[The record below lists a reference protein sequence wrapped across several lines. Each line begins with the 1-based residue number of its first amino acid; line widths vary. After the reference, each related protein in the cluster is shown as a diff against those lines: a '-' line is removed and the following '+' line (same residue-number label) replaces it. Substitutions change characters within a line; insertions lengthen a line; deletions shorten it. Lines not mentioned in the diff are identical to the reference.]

1 MGGLYSNCN
10 SLPLSVPLNYKD
22 FQECEKEYRENYF
35 IGRSKIIGIDD
46 DVLVKSRALED
57 LISLIATSV
66 VSDMDASIVEKTITV
81 DKVDQE
87 EKVYQF
93 EDYVIQNL
101 QTKSEAY
108 IMSPEYRR
116 FEIDKHD
123 FWYVFKK
130 KSDFFD
136 ETKEMNVYVE
146 QEARDFF
153 EIWKESLNV
162 QYLFKAYILVRSI
175 SGHSSPQDNSTLVKI
190 LDLKNEIDQHF
201 DFYINGLEFEV
212 KTKNIEVT
220 LGELNTTPIEVKVNL
235 NLDKIDD
242 LDKRDIGRAFPGSVN
257 IVLEGTAKSTY
268 GWKRTELGYMKEK
281 AINSRSFNLKIGTIT
296 SSLKTQFIYFYPSV
310 ARFSGPP
317 LIDSKI
323 ESERRELERLLQD
336 KSTNGSFGE
345 GLILNIDT
353 RIPFSYN
360 KDEIKYKLASLDFD
374 SKEYSKIFNKI
385 ESSINQNSKFVY
397 DSENQI
403 KFFAKL
409 DLNNKRI
416 KFESDEYKEIF
427 SVKYREIKQSWN
439 SRNFF
444 DSEDLVKIEKPIL
457 RYIQKKEKQKKEI
470 TINCKICNDDNLVYY
485 TRKDKSNPIKLKK
498 GLDSFT
504 IEKGSLHKIELRRDN
519 FTYLTINDNE
529 LLDSDRENL
538 FEIVNAYLI
547 KNKAKNNAYSKV
559 LDGEF
564 VCFPDEEIVHY
575 KLDIPNGY
583 TFDDFKIK
591 WNNKVVKDK
600 YLLSSKYIDA
610 NTLFIEKD
618 GFKIG
623 KKIRGQSISDDYT
636 YRSLSLSPNF
646 SFKNSINIALQV
658 KKAKISFSDILI
670 PGVSNFTFFKAKNN
684 SAIIGF
690 LKMFTFS
697 LLANNIYQESI
708 KFNDSK
714 NLYENSKSN
723 YENKLDG
730 SQEEYTMLFNQM
742 KDDYDQ
748 MIEHQNMR
756 NASLVLLG
764 GLYGYNTFELLKIR
778 FKL

>member
-130 KSDFFD
+130 KSEFFA

-220 LGELNTTPIEVKVNL
+220 LRELNTTPIEVKVNL

-281 AINSRSFNLKIGTIT
+281 TINSRSFNLKIGTIT

-310 ARFSGPP
+310 SRFSGPP

-374 SKEYSKIFNKI
+374 SKESSKIFNKI

-498 GLDSFT
+498 GLDRFT

-658 KKAKISFSDILI
+658 DKAKISFSDILI

-690 LKMFTFS
+690 LKMITFS

-742 KDDYDQ
+742 KGDYDQ

>member
-1 MGGLYSNCN
+1 M
-10 SLPLSVPLNYKD
+10 
-22 FQECEKEYRENYF
+22 
-35 IGRSKIIGIDD
+35 
-46 DVLVKSRALED
+46 
-57 LISLIATSV
+57 
-66 VSDMDASIVEKTITV
+66 
-81 DKVDQE
+81 
-87 EKVYQF
+87 
-93 EDYVIQNL
+93 
-101 QTKSEAY
+101 
-108 IMSPEYRR
+108 
-116 FEIDKHD
+116 
-123 FWYVFKK
+123 
-130 KSDFFD
+130 
-136 ETKEMNVYVE
+136 
-146 QEARDFF
+146 
-153 EIWKESLNV
+153 
-162 QYLFKAYILVRSI
+162 
-175 SGHSSPQDNSTLVKI
+175 
-190 LDLKNEIDQHF
+190 
-201 DFYINGLEFEV
+201 
-212 KTKNIEVT
+212 
-220 LGELNTTPIEVKVNL
+220 
-235 NLDKIDD
+235 
-242 LDKRDIGRAFPGSVN
+242 
-257 IVLEGTAKSTY
+257 
-268 GWKRTELGYMKEK
+268 
-281 AINSRSFNLKIGTIT
+281 
-296 SSLKTQFIYFYPSV
+296 
-310 ARFSGPP
+310 
-317 LIDSKI
+317 
-323 ESERRELERLLQD
+323 
-336 KSTNGSFGE
+336 
-345 GLILNIDT
+345 
-353 RIPFSYN
+353 
-360 KDEIKYKLASLDFD
+360 
-374 SKEYSKIFNKI
+374 
-385 ESSINQNSKFVY
+385 
-397 DSENQI
+397 
-403 KFFAKL
+403 
-409 DLNNKRI
+409 
-416 KFESDEYKEIF
+416 
-427 SVKYREIKQSWN
+427 
-439 SRNFF
+439 
-444 DSEDLVKIEKPIL
+444 
-457 RYIQKKEKQKKEI
+457 
-470 TINCKICNDDNLVYY
+470 
-485 TRKDKSNPIKLKK
+485 
-498 GLDSFT
+498 
-504 IEKGSLHKIELRRDN
+504 HKIELRRDN

-658 KKAKISFSDILI
+658 DKAKISFSDILI

-690 LKMFTFS
+690 LKMITFS

-742 KDDYDQ
+742 KGDYDQ

>member
-1 MGGLYSNCN
+1 
-10 SLPLSVPLNYKD
+10 
-22 FQECEKEYRENYF
+22 
-35 IGRSKIIGIDD
+35 
-46 DVLVKSRALED
+46 ALED

-281 AINSRSFNLKIGTIT
+281 AVNSRSFNLKIGTIT

-353 RIPFSYN
+353 KIPFSYN
-360 KDEIKYKLASLDFD
+360 KDEIKARLTNLAFD
-374 SKEYSKIFNKI
+374 SKEYNKIFNII
-385 ESSINQNSKFVY
+385 ENSINQNSKFVY

-416 KFESDEYKEIF
+416 RFESDEYKEIF
-427 SVKYREIKQSWN
+427 SVKYREVKKRWN
-439 SRNFF
+439 STRKFF
-444 DSEDLVKIEKPIL
+444 DTEDLVKIAKPIL
-457 RYIQKKEKQKKEI
+457 RHIQKKEKKSKEI
-470 TINCKICNDDNLVYY
+470 TINCNMCKKDNLVYY
-485 TRKDKSNPIKLKK
+485 TRKDKSSPIKLKK

-547 KNKAKNNAYSKV
+547 KNKSTNNAYSKV

-591 WNNKVVKDK
+591 WNNTVVKDK
-600 YLLSSKYIDA
+600 YLLSSKYIDT

-670 PGVSNFTFFKAKNN
+670 PGFSNFTFFKAKNN

-697 LLANNIYQESI
+697 LL
-708 KFNDSK
+708 
-714 NLYENSKSN
+714 
-723 YENKLDG
+723 
-730 SQEEYTMLFNQM
+730 
-742 KDDYDQ
+742 
-748 MIEHQNMR
+748 
-756 NASLVLLG
+756 
-764 GLYGYNTFELLKIR
+764 
-778 FKL
+778 